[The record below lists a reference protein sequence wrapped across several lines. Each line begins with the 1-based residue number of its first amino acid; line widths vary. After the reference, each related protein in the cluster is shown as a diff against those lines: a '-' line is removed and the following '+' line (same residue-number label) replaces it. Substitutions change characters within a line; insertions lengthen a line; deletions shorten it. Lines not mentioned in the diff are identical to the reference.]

1 MSEYESTDPGMERLQ
16 AQSDVHIEAYKH
28 LLSEQ
33 DELAA
38 DRENDGWD
46 VLTLTSTHTNMLS
59 TDDERDWWGFSHIVG
74 GSDAE
79 AFEEFYDSNEFT
91 EYLVYRRQVE
101 GYMYLVTE
109 LLDPTN
115 KRTVLIASRYDRQ
128 MAKGVINS
136 AKSEDVLYTHV
147 QTIDGT
153 IVGSFEHEEYGP
165 LIDEP
170 TE

>member
-1 MSEYESTDPGMERLQ
+1 MTENESTDPRMDRLQ
-16 AQSDVHIEAYKH
+16 SQSDVHIDAYKL

-33 DELAA
+33 DQLAA
-38 DRENDGWD
+38 DREDDGWD
-46 VLTLTSTHTNMLS
+46 VLTLSSNHTNMLS
-59 TDDERDWWGFSHIVG
+59 IDDDRDWWGFSHIVG
-74 GSDAE
+74 DSDAE
-79 AFEEFYDSNEFT
+79 AFEDFYDPNEFT
-91 EYLVYRRQVE
+91 EYLAYRRQVE

-115 KRTVLIASRYDRQ
+115 ERTVLIASRYDHQ

-136 AKSEDVLYTHV
+136 AKSEGVLYTHV

-165 LIDEP
+165 LIGEP
-170 TE
+170 AE

>member
-1 MSEYESTDPGMERLQ
+1 MTENESTDPRMDRLQ
-16 AQSDVHIEAYKH
+16 SQSDVHIEAYKQ

-33 DELAA
+33 DQLAA
-38 DRENDGWD
+38 DREDDGWD
-46 VLTLTSTHTNMLS
+46 VLTLSASHTNMLS
-59 TDDERDWWGFSHIVG
+59 TDDDRDWWGFSHIVG

-79 AFEEFYDSNEFT
+79 AFEEFYDPNEFT
-91 EYLVYRRQVE
+91 EYLAYRRQVE

-109 LLDPTN
+109 LLDPTDE
-115 KRTVLIASRYDRQ
+115 RTVLIASRYDRRL
-128 MAKGVINS
+128 AKGVINS
-136 AKSEDVLYTHV
+136 AKSEGVLYTHV

-165 LIDEP
+165 LIGEP

>member
-1 MSEYESTDPGMERLQ
+1 MSENGSTNPLMDRLQ
-16 AQSDVHIEAYKH
+16 SQSEAHIDAYKQ
-28 LLSEQ
+28 LLSEK

-38 DRENDGWD
+38 DREDDGWD

-59 TDDERDWWGFSHIVG
+59 TDNDRDWWGFSHIVG

-79 AFEEFYDSNEFT
+79 AFEDFYDQNEFT

-109 LLDPTN
+109 LLDPTD
-115 KRTVLIASRYDRQ
+115 KRTVLIASRYDQ
-128 MAKGVINS
+128 QLAKGVINS
-136 AKSEDVLYTHV
+136 AKSEGVLYTHV

-165 LIDEP
+165 LIGEP